1 MYPGIDLSECQCCA
15 VLISKVHLYAGT
27 HVAVMSYMSALN
39 GLVSGEKIGL
49 LGAHCL
55 KLTRHKEAHS
65 RILLITVSVTMSKIH
80 NSSGRIPLN

>member
-39 GLVSGEKIGL
+39 VLACGKKIGL
-49 LGAHCL
+49 LGARCL
-55 KLTRHKEAHS
+55 KLTGHKEAHS
-65 RILLITVSVTMSKIH
+65 RILLITVSVTMSKI